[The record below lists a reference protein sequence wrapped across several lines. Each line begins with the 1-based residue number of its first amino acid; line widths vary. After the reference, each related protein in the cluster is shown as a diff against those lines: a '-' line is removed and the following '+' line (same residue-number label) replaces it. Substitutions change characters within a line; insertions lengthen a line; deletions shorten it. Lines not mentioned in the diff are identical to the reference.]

1 MRVGI
6 PSPLRSYT
14 SGLDEVQ
21 ARGATLVGLLA
32 DLEQRFPGIRFRMID
47 EQGRIREHIRPFVN
61 SELARDLERELSDRD
76 HVQILCAISAG

>member
-21 ARGATLVGLLA
+21 ARGATLVGLL
-32 DLEQRFPGIRFRMID
+32 LFESG
-47 EQGRIREHIRPFVN
+47 GGVLV
-61 SELARDLERELSDRD
+61 LAAWLAAAVVVVVSRSRATALAAS
-76 HVQILCAISAG
+76 V